1 MRKLNLYMK
10 KKSIEYDLKGKVRK
24 YVNYLQDLNTSDSAI
39 EKDLISK
46 LNPSLREEVL
56 FRANG
61 YIVKNVPFFTNNFSE
76 KTLKKLVFALK
87 PNRFY
92 PEEVI
97 YEVRESFKIF

>member
-1 MRKLNLYMK
+1 MQR
-10 KKSIEYDLKGKVRK
+10 KSIEQDLKSEVRK
-24 YVNYLQDLNTSDSAI
+24 YINYLQELNTSDSAI

-61 YIVKNVPFFTNNFSE
+61 YIVKNVPFFKNNFSE
-76 KTLKKLVFALK
+76 QTLRKLVFALK
-87 PNRFY
+87 PNRFC

-97 YEVRESFKIF
+97 YEVKK